1 MILNLSKFSVKRPVT
16 ITMFVLIV
24 IILGSISLTE
34 LPIDLFPE
42 IEVPV
47 AVVATNYS
55 GTGPQEMENLVT
67 KPLEGAIATVGNIE
81 NISSISSEGSSIV
94 IAQFAFGIDMDLA
107 TLEMREKVDL
117 VKGFLPDQS
126 GEPLVI
132 KIDPNALPVYQL
144 ALSTKGDLAG
154 LQTLTEDT
162 ISQRFERLDGVAS
175 VDILGGFAREIE
187 IAVNPNELAN
197 LGLNINGLSQI
208 ISSSNL
214 NLPGGSVKNGEQ
226 EYSVRISG
234 EFSDVEE
241 IRDMAIPLNSGE
253 VLKLSDIAKVNLVRK
268 ELSSISRTNGEDSI
282 NLSMQKQSGKNTVQV
297 SNLINKE
304 VEKLIKDYPDLEI
317 DIVLDSADFI
327 TKSINTVVK
336 NTLFGS
342 LFAVL
347 ILYIFLKNIRTTLI
361 IGVSIPISL
370 ISSFILLYFNG
381 ITLNILT
388 LGGLALAVGMLVD
401 SAIVVLENIFRFN
414 SEGYSREDAAIQ
426 GASEVGMAITAS
438 TLTTVAVFIPIV
450 FVKGVV
456 GTIFKDFAIT
466 VTLSLLASL
475 VVSLTLIPM
484 LASKIM
490 KVDPRELNLKGR
502 KLSKVYIFFDNIYIK
517 LEGFYKKVL
526 IKSLA
531 KRRRTMILAVSIFLI
546 SILSL
551 VTVGVEFLP
560 ATDEGNLIINVS
572 VPPTTG
578 IEKTDK
584 AVMNVETL
592 LVGIDE
598 VETISTNI
606 NGSNM
611 MMMGRPAGNGGTISV
626 VLAPLSE
633 RNRKTSEIAEEVRT
647 LVKDIPGVEI
657 SVTQPSNTAAIGSL
671 NPISIAIKGAE
682 LSVLEDISEDIKEI
696 LESVEGTREVS
707 SSLSDSVPEI
717 EVRVKKD
724 IAASYGLTPA
734 VVANN
739 VRNSGAGS
747 TVTRL
752 KTGGDEIDI
761 VIRDSSDITESLNN
775 FRYMDISTPMG
786 TNVPLSQ
793 LADIELVT
801 GPRAINRDNQ
811 ERQVTVTSDIIDRD
825 LNEILV
831 DVRAK
836 LADYEIPGG
845 YTYNLGGENEE
856 IVDAFQELGKALVL
870 AIILIYMVMAAQFES
885 LLYPFIIMFTI
896 PLAFGGGALGLF
908 LTRRALGVTSL
919 IGVIILSGIVVNN
932 GIVLIDYINTLRKSG
947 KDRYEAIV
955 TAGPVRLRPILMT
968 TLTTIL
974 GLIPLTLGIG
984 EGAELIAP
992 IGSVVIGGLT
1002 LATIL
1007 TLVVVPVM
1015 YTLLD
1020 DLSIKIKKKFTKK
1033 DRQASEVE

>member
-1 MILNLSKFSVKRPVT
+1 MFIL
-16 ITMFVLIV
+16 II

-154 LQTLTEDT
+154 LQSLTEDT
-162 ISQRFERLDGVAS
+162 ISQRFERIDGVAS

-197 LGLNINGLSQI
+197 LDLNINQLSQI

-226 EYSVRISG
+226 EYSVRITG
-234 EFSDVEE
+234 EFNDVEE

-268 ELSSISRTNGEDSI
+268 EISSISRTNGENSI

-304 VEKLIKDYPDLEI
+304 VEKLIKDYPDIEV
-317 DIVLDSADFI
+317 DIVQDSADFI

-342 LFAVL
+342 IFAVL

-414 SEGYSREDAAIQ
+414 SEGYSRKDAAVE

-450 FVKGVV
+450 FVEGVV

-490 KVDPRELNLKGR
+490 RVDAREENTGSR
-502 KLSKVYIFFDNIYIK
+502 KLSKVYIFFDNAYLK
-517 LEGFYKKVL
+517 VEAYYKKFLV
-526 IKSLA
+526 KSLA
-531 KRRRTMILAVSIFLI
+531 KRRKTVLVALAIFII

-551 VTVGVEFLP
+551 TNVGVEFLP
-560 ATDEGNLIINVS
+560 ATDEGNIIVNVG
-572 VPPTTG
+572 VPPTTA

-584 AVMNVETL
+584 AVMDIETL
-592 LVGIDE
+592 LAGIDE

-606 NGSNM
+606 NGGNM

-626 VLAPLSE
+626 VLAPLSK
-633 RNRKTSEIAEEVRT
+633 RDRKTSEIAEEVRT
-647 LVKDIPGVEI
+647 LVKDIPGVDI
-657 SVTQPSNTAAIGSL
+657 SVTQPSNTAAIGSA
-671 NPISIAIKGAE
+671 NPISISIKGSE
-682 LSVLEDISEDIKEI
+682 IPILEEISEEIKDI
-696 LESVEGTREVS
+696 LESVEGTREVTT
-707 SSLSDSVPEI
+707 SLSDSVPEI
-717 EVRVKKD
+717 VVKVKKD
-724 IAASYGLTPA
+724 MAASYGLTPA

-739 VRNSGAGS
+739 VRNSGAGT

-752 KTGGDEIDI
+752 KTGGDEIDV

-786 TNVPLSQ
+786 TNIPLSQ
-793 LADIELVT
+793 LADIELIT

-811 ERQVTVTSDIIDRD
+811 ERQVTVTSDIMDRD

-831 DVRAK
+831 DVRAG
-836 LADYEIPGG
+836 LADYEIPSG
-845 YTYNLGGENEE
+845 YSYNLGGESEE
-856 IVDAFQELGKALVL
+856 IVDAFQQLGKALLL

-955 TAGPVRLRPILMT
+955 IAGPVRLRPILMT

-992 IGSVVIGGLT
+992 IGSVVIGGLS

-1020 DLSIKIKKKFTKK
+1020 DLSIKMKKKFLKR

>member
-1 MILNLSKFSVKRPVT
+1 MNLSKFSVKRPVT

-24 IILGSISLTE
+24 VLIGIISLTE

-55 GTGPQEMENLVT
+55 GTGPQEMENLIT

-94 IAQFAFGIDMDLA
+94 IAQFGFGVDMDLA

-144 ALSTKGDLAG
+144 SLSTKGDLAG

-175 VDILGGFAREIE
+175 VDILGGFGREIE

-214 NLPGGSVKNGEQ
+214 NLPGGSVKNGQQ
-226 EYSVRISG
+226 EYSVRITG
-234 EFSDVEE
+234 EFSDLEE

-268 ELSSISRTNGEDSI
+268 DLSAISRTNGKDSI
-282 NLSMQKQSGKNTVQV
+282 NLSMQKQSGRNTVQV

-304 VEKLIKDYPDLEI
+304 VKKLIKDYPDIEF
-317 DIVLDSADFI
+317 DIVLDSAEFI

-342 LFAVL
+342 LLAIL

-361 IGVSIPISL
+361 IGISIPISL
-370 ISSFILLYFNG
+370 IASFILLYFNG
-381 ITLNILT
+381 ITLNILA
-388 LGGLALAVGMLVD
+388 LGGLALAVGLLVD

-414 SEGYSREDAAIQ
+414 AEGYSRSDAAIL

-450 FVKGVV
+450 FVEGVV
-456 GTIFKDFAIT
+456 GTIFRDFAIT
-466 VTLSLLASL
+466 VTLSLAASL
-475 VVSLTLIPM
+475 VISLTLIPM

-490 KVDPRELNLKGR
+490 RVDSKEEKLEDR
-502 KLSKVYIFFDNIYIK
+502 KLSKVYIFFDNAYLK
-517 LEGFYKKVL
+517 LEGWYKKVL
-526 IKSLA
+526 IASLA
-531 KRRRTMILAVSIFLI
+531 KRRRTMITAIAIFLI
-546 SILSL
+546 SIVSL
-551 VTVGVEFLP
+551 ATVGVEFLP
-560 ATDEGNLIINVS
+560 ATDEGNLIIDVG
-572 VPPTTG
+572 VPPTTS

-592 LVGIDE
+592 LAGIDE

-606 NGSNM
+606 NGGNM
-611 MMMGRPAGNGGTISV
+611 MMSGRPVGNGGSISV
-626 VLAPLSE
+626 VLSPLSE
-633 RNRKTSEIAEEVRT
+633 RKRSTSQIAEEVRGM
-647 LVKDIPGVEI
+647 LKDIPGVDI
-657 SVTQPSNTAAIGSL
+657 SVSQPSNTAAIGSA
-671 NPISIAIKGAE
+671 NPISISIKGSE
-682 LSVLEDISEDIKEI
+682 LSVLEEISDDIKEI
-696 LESVEGTREVS
+696 LESVEGTREVTT
-707 SSLSDSVPEI
+707 SLSDSVPEI
-717 EVRVKKD
+717 EVKVKKD

-739 VRNSGAGS
+739 VRNSGAGT

-752 KTGGDEIDI
+752 KTGGDEIDV

-786 TNVPLSQ
+786 TNIPLSQ
-793 LADIELVT
+793 LADINLVT

-811 ERQVTVTSDIIDRD
+811 ERQVTVTSAIMDRE
-825 LNEILV
+825 LNEILK

-836 LADYEIPGG
+836 LANYEVPGG
-845 YTYNLGGENEE
+845 YTYTLGGENEE
-856 IVDAFQELGKALVL
+856 IVDAFKQLALALVL

-908 LTRRALGVTSL
+908 LSRRPLGVTGL

-932 GIVLIDYINTLRKSG
+932 GIVLIDYINTLRKQG
-947 KDRYEAIV
+947 KDRYDAIV
-955 TAGPVRLRPILMT
+955 AAGPVRLRPILMT

-974 GLIPLTLGIG
+974 GLIPLSLGIG

-992 IGSVVIGGLT
+992 IGSVVIGGLS

-1020 DLSIKIKKKFTKK
+1020 DLSIKTKK
-1033 DRQASEVE
+1033 RFLKKDTKASEVE

>member
-1 MILNLSKFSVKRPVT
+1 
-16 ITMFVLIV
+16 MFVLIV
-24 IILGSISLTE
+24 VLIGIISLTE

-55 GTGPQEMENLVT
+55 GTGPQEMENLIT

-94 IAQFAFGIDMDLA
+94 IAQFGFGVDMDLA

-144 ALSTKGDLAG
+144 SLSTKGDLAG

-175 VDILGGFAREIE
+175 VDILGGFGREIE

-214 NLPGGSVKNGEQ
+214 NLPGGSVKNGQQ
-226 EYSVRISG
+226 EYSVRITG
-234 EFSDVEE
+234 EFSDLEE

-268 ELSSISRTNGEDSI
+268 DLSAISRTNGKDSI
-282 NLSMQKQSGKNTVQV
+282 NLSMQKQSGRNTVQV

-304 VEKLIKDYPDLEI
+304 VKKLIKDYPDIEF
-317 DIVLDSADFI
+317 DIVLDSAEFI

-342 LFAVL
+342 LLAIL

-361 IGVSIPISL
+361 IGISIPISL
-370 ISSFILLYFNG
+370 IASFILLYFNG
-381 ITLNILT
+381 ITLNILA
-388 LGGLALAVGMLVD
+388 LGGLALAVGLLVD

-414 SEGYSREDAAIQ
+414 AEGYSRSDAAIL

-450 FVKGVV
+450 FVEGVV
-456 GTIFKDFAIT
+456 GTIFRDFAIT
-466 VTLSLLASL
+466 VTLSLAASL
-475 VVSLTLIPM
+475 VISLTLIPM

-490 KVDPRELNLKGR
+490 RVDSKEEKLEDR
-502 KLSKVYIFFDNIYIK
+502 KLSKVYIFFDNAYLK
-517 LEGFYKKVL
+517 LEGWYKKVL
-526 IKSLA
+526 IASLA
-531 KRRRTMILAVSIFLI
+531 KRRRTMITAIAIFLI
-546 SILSL
+546 SIVSL
-551 VTVGVEFLP
+551 ATVGVEFLP
-560 ATDEGNLIINVS
+560 ATDEGNLIIDVG
-572 VPPTTG
+572 VPPTTS

-592 LVGIDE
+592 LAGIDE

-606 NGSNM
+606 NGGNM
-611 MMMGRPAGNGGTISV
+611 MMSGRPVGNGGSISV
-626 VLAPLSE
+626 VLSPLSE
-633 RNRKTSEIAEEVRT
+633 RKRSTSQIAEEVRGM
-647 LVKDIPGVEI
+647 LKDIPGVDI
-657 SVTQPSNTAAIGSL
+657 SVSQPSNTAAIGSA
-671 NPISIAIKGAE
+671 NPISISIKGSE
-682 LSVLEDISEDIKEI
+682 LSVLEEISDDIKEI
-696 LESVEGTREVS
+696 LESVEGTREVTT
-707 SSLSDSVPEI
+707 SLSDSVPEI
-717 EVRVKKD
+717 EVKVKKD

-739 VRNSGAGS
+739 VRNSGAGT

-752 KTGGDEIDI
+752 KTGGDEIDV

-786 TNVPLSQ
+786 TNIPLSQ
-793 LADIELVT
+793 LADINLVT

-811 ERQVTVTSDIIDRD
+811 ERQVTVTSAIMDRE
-825 LNEILV
+825 LNEILK

-836 LADYEIPGG
+836 LANYEVPGG
-845 YTYNLGGENEE
+845 YTYTLGGENEE
-856 IVDAFQELGKALVL
+856 IVDAFKQLALALVL

-908 LTRRALGVTSL
+908 LSRRPLGVTGL

-932 GIVLIDYINTLRKSG
+932 GIVLIDYINTLRKQG
-947 KDRYEAIV
+947 KDRYDAIV
-955 TAGPVRLRPILMT
+955 AAGPVRLRPILMT

-974 GLIPLTLGIG
+974 GLIPLSLGIG

-992 IGSVVIGGLT
+992 IGSVVIGGLS

-1020 DLSIKIKKKFTKK
+1020 DLSIKTKK
-1033 DRQASEVE
+1033 RFLKKDTKASEVE

>member
-1 MILNLSKFSVKRPVT
+1 
-16 ITMFVLIV
+16 MFVLIV
-24 IILGSISLTE
+24 VLIGIISLTE

-55 GTGPQEMENLVT
+55 GTGPQEMENLIT

-94 IAQFAFGIDMDLA
+94 IAQFGFGVDMDLA

-144 ALSTKGDLAG
+144 SLSTKGDLAG

-175 VDILGGFAREIE
+175 VDILGGFGREIE

-214 NLPGGSVKNGEQ
+214 NLPGGSVKNGQQ
-226 EYSVRISG
+226 EYSVRITG
-234 EFSDVEE
+234 EFSDLEE

-268 ELSSISRTNGEDSI
+268 DLSAISRTNGKDSI
-282 NLSMQKQSGKNTVQV
+282 NLSMQKQSGRNTVQV
-297 SNLINKE
+297 SNLINRE
-304 VEKLIKDYPDLEI
+304 VKKLIKDYPDIEF
-317 DIVLDSADFI
+317 DIVLDSAEFI

-342 LFAVL
+342 LLAIL

-361 IGVSIPISL
+361 IGISIPISL
-370 ISSFILLYFNG
+370 IASFILLYFNG

-388 LGGLALAVGMLVD
+388 LGGLALAVGLLVD

-414 SEGYSREDAAIQ
+414 AEGYSRSDAAIL

-450 FVKGVV
+450 FVEGVV
-456 GTIFKDFAIT
+456 GTIFRDFAIT
-466 VTLSLLASL
+466 VTLSLAASL
-475 VVSLTLIPM
+475 VISLTLIPM

-490 KVDPRELNLKGR
+490 RVDSKEEKLEDR
-502 KLSKVYIFFDNIYIK
+502 KLSKVYIFFDNAYLK
-517 LEGFYKKVL
+517 LEGWYKKVL
-526 IKSLA
+526 IASLA
-531 KRRRTMILAVSIFLI
+531 KRRRTMITAIAIFLI
-546 SILSL
+546 SIVSL
-551 VTVGVEFLP
+551 ATVGVEFLP
-560 ATDEGNLIINVS
+560 ATDEGNLIIDVG
-572 VPPTTG
+572 VPPTTS

-592 LVGIDE
+592 LAGIDE

-606 NGSNM
+606 NGGNM
-611 MMMGRPAGNGGTISV
+611 MMSGRPVGNGGSISV
-626 VLAPLSE
+626 VLSPLSE
-633 RNRKTSEIAEEVRT
+633 RKRSTSQIAEEVRGM
-647 LVKDIPGVEI
+647 LKDIPGVDI
-657 SVTQPSNTAAIGSL
+657 SVSQPSNTAAIGSA
-671 NPISIAIKGAE
+671 NPISISIKGSE
-682 LSVLEDISEDIKEI
+682 LSVLEEISDDIKEI
-696 LESVEGTREVS
+696 LESVEGTREVTT
-707 SSLSDSVPEI
+707 SLSDSVPEI
-717 EVRVKKD
+717 EVKVKKD

-734 VVANN
+734 VIANN
-739 VRNSGAGS
+739 VRNSGAGT

-752 KTGGDEIDI
+752 KTGGDEIDV

-786 TNVPLSQ
+786 TNIPLSQ
-793 LADIELVT
+793 LADINLVT

-811 ERQVTVTSDIIDRD
+811 ERQVTVTSAIMDRE
-825 LNEILV
+825 LNEILK

-836 LADYEIPGG
+836 LANYEVPGG
-845 YTYNLGGENEE
+845 YTYTLGGENEE
-856 IVDAFQELGKALVL
+856 IVDAFKQLALALVL

-908 LTRRALGVTSL
+908 LSRRPLGVTGL

-932 GIVLIDYINTLRKSG
+932 GIVLIDYINTLRKQG
-947 KDRYEAIV
+947 KDRYDAIV
-955 TAGPVRLRPILMT
+955 AAGPVRLRPILMT

-974 GLIPLTLGIG
+974 GLIPLSLGIG

-992 IGSVVIGGLT
+992 IGSVVIGGLS

-1020 DLSIKIKKKFTKK
+1020 DLSIKTKK
-1033 DRQASEVE
+1033 RFLKKDTKASEVE

>member
-1 MILNLSKFSVKRPVT
+1 
-16 ITMFVLIV
+16 MFVLIV
-24 IILGSISLTE
+24 VLIGIISLTE

-55 GTGPQEMENLVT
+55 GTGPQEMENLIT

-94 IAQFAFGIDMDLA
+94 IAQFGFGVDMDLA

-144 ALSTKGDLAG
+144 SLSTKGDLAG

-175 VDILGGFAREIE
+175 VDILGGFGREIE

-214 NLPGGSVKNGEQ
+214 NLPGGSVKNGQQ
-226 EYSVRISG
+226 EYSVRITG
-234 EFSDVEE
+234 EFSDLEE

-268 ELSSISRTNGEDSI
+268 DLSAISRTNGKDSI
-282 NLSMQKQSGKNTVQV
+282 NLSMQKQSGRNTVQV
-297 SNLINKE
+297 SNLINRE
-304 VEKLIKDYPDLEI
+304 VKKLIKDYPDIEF
-317 DIVLDSADFI
+317 DIVLDSAEFI

-342 LFAVL
+342 LLAIL

-361 IGVSIPISL
+361 IGISIPISL
-370 ISSFILLYFNG
+370 IASFILLYFNG

-388 LGGLALAVGMLVD
+388 LGGLALAVGLLVD

-414 SEGYSREDAAIQ
+414 AEGYSRSDAAIL

-450 FVKGVV
+450 FVEGVV
-456 GTIFKDFAIT
+456 GTIFRDFAIT
-466 VTLSLLASL
+466 VTLSLAASL
-475 VVSLTLIPM
+475 VISLTLIPM

-490 KVDPRELNLKGR
+490 RVDSKEEKLEDR
-502 KLSKVYIFFDNIYIK
+502 KLSKVYIFFDNAYLK
-517 LEGFYKKVL
+517 LEGWYKKVL
-526 IKSLA
+526 IASLA
-531 KRRRTMILAVSIFLI
+531 KRRRTMITAIAIFLI
-546 SILSL
+546 SIVSL
-551 VTVGVEFLP
+551 ATVGVEFLP
-560 ATDEGNLIINVS
+560 ATDEGNLIIDVG
-572 VPPTTG
+572 VPPTTS

-592 LVGIDE
+592 LAGIDE

-606 NGSNM
+606 NGGNM
-611 MMMGRPAGNGGTISV
+611 MMSGRPVGNGGSISV
-626 VLAPLSE
+626 VLSPLSE
-633 RNRKTSEIAEEVRT
+633 RKRSTSQIAEEVRVM
-647 LVKDIPGVEI
+647 LKDIPGVDI
-657 SVTQPSNTAAIGSL
+657 SVSQPSNTAAIGSA
-671 NPISIAIKGAE
+671 NPISISIKGSE
-682 LSVLEDISEDIKEI
+682 LSVLEEISDDIKEI
-696 LESVEGTREVS
+696 LESVEGTREVTT
-707 SSLSDSVPEI
+707 SLSDSVPEI
-717 EVRVKKD
+717 EVKVKKD

-739 VRNSGAGS
+739 VRNSGAGT

-752 KTGGDEIDI
+752 KTGGDEIDV

-786 TNVPLSQ
+786 TNIPLSQ
-793 LADIELVT
+793 LADINLVT

-811 ERQVTVTSDIIDRD
+811 ERQVTVTSAIMDRE
-825 LNEILV
+825 LNEILK

-836 LADYEIPGG
+836 LANYEVPGG
-845 YTYNLGGENEE
+845 YTYTLGGENEE
-856 IVDAFQELGKALVL
+856 IVDAFKQLALALVL

-908 LTRRALGVTSL
+908 LSRRPLGVTGL

-932 GIVLIDYINTLRKSG
+932 GIVLIDYINTLRKQG
-947 KDRYEAIV
+947 KDRYDAIV
-955 TAGPVRLRPILMT
+955 AAGPVRLRPILMT

-974 GLIPLTLGIG
+974 GLIPLSLGIG

-992 IGSVVIGGLT
+992 IGSVVIGGLS

-1020 DLSIKIKKKFTKK
+1020 DLSIKTKK
-1033 DRQASEVE
+1033 RFLKKDTKASEVE

>member
-1 MILNLSKFSVKRPVT
+1 
-16 ITMFVLIV
+16 MFVLIV
-24 IILGSISLTE
+24 VLIGIISLTE

-55 GTGPQEMENLVT
+55 GTGPQEMENLIT

-94 IAQFAFGIDMDLA
+94 IAQFGFGVDMDLA

-144 ALSTKGDLAG
+144 SLSTKGDLAG

-175 VDILGGFAREIE
+175 VDILGGFGREIE

-214 NLPGGSVKNGEQ
+214 NLPGGSVKNGQQ
-226 EYSVRISG
+226 EYSVRITG
-234 EFSDVEE
+234 EFSDLEE

-268 ELSSISRTNGEDSI
+268 DLSAISRTNGKDSI
-282 NLSMQKQSGKNTVQV
+282 NLSMQKQSGRNTVQV

-304 VEKLIKDYPDLEI
+304 VKKLIKDYPDIEF
-317 DIVLDSADFI
+317 DIVLDSAEFI

-342 LFAVL
+342 LLAIL

-361 IGVSIPISL
+361 IGISIPISL
-370 ISSFILLYFNG
+370 IASFILLYFNG

-388 LGGLALAVGMLVD
+388 LGGLALAVGLLVD

-414 SEGYSREDAAIQ
+414 AEGYSRSDAAIL

-450 FVKGVV
+450 FVEGVV
-456 GTIFKDFAIT
+456 GTIFRDFAIT
-466 VTLSLLASL
+466 VTLSLAASL
-475 VVSLTLIPM
+475 VISLTLIPM

-490 KVDPRELNLKGR
+490 RVDSKEEKLEDR
-502 KLSKVYIFFDNIYIK
+502 KLSKVYIFFDNAYLK
-517 LEGFYKKVL
+517 LEGWYKKVL
-526 IKSLA
+526 IASLA
-531 KRRRTMILAVSIFLI
+531 KRRRTMITAIAIFLI
-546 SILSL
+546 SIVSL
-551 VTVGVEFLP
+551 ATVGVEFLP
-560 ATDEGNLIINVS
+560 ATDEGNLIIDVG
-572 VPPTTG
+572 VPPTTS

-592 LVGIDE
+592 LAGIDE

-606 NGSNM
+606 NGGNM
-611 MMMGRPAGNGGTISV
+611 MMSGRPVGNGGSISV
-626 VLAPLSE
+626 VLSPLSE
-633 RNRKTSEIAEEVRT
+633 RKRSTSQIAEEVRVM
-647 LVKDIPGVEI
+647 LKDIPGVDI
-657 SVTQPSNTAAIGSL
+657 SVSQPSNTAAIGSA
-671 NPISIAIKGAE
+671 NPISISIKGSE
-682 LSVLEDISEDIKEI
+682 LSVLEEISDDIKEI
-696 LESVEGTREVS
+696 LESVEGTREVTT
-707 SSLSDSVPEI
+707 SLSDSVPEI
-717 EVRVKKD
+717 EVKVKKD

-739 VRNSGAGS
+739 VRNSGAGT

-752 KTGGDEIDI
+752 KTGGDEIDV

-786 TNVPLSQ
+786 TNIPLSQ
-793 LADIELVT
+793 LADINLVT

-811 ERQVTVTSDIIDRD
+811 ERQVTVTSAIMDRE
-825 LNEILV
+825 LNEILK

-836 LADYEIPGG
+836 LANYEVPGG
-845 YTYNLGGENEE
+845 YTYTLGGENEE
-856 IVDAFQELGKALVL
+856 IVDAFKQLALALVL

-908 LTRRALGVTSL
+908 LSRRPLGVTGL

-932 GIVLIDYINTLRKSG
+932 GIVLIDYINTLRKQG
-947 KDRYEAIV
+947 KDRYDAIV
-955 TAGPVRLRPILMT
+955 AAGPVRLRPILMT

-974 GLIPLTLGIG
+974 GLIPLSLGIG

-992 IGSVVIGGLT
+992 IGSVVIGGLS

-1020 DLSIKIKKKFTKK
+1020 DLSIKTKK
-1033 DRQASEVE
+1033 RFLKKDTKASEVE

>member
-1 MILNLSKFSVKRPVT
+1 
-16 ITMFVLIV
+16 MFILIV
-24 IILGSISLTE
+24 ILIGVISLTE

-81 NISSISSEGSSIV
+81 NISSVSSEGSSIV
-94 IAQFAFGIDMDLA
+94 IAQFGFGVDMDLA

-117 VKGFLPDQS
+117 IKGFLPEQS
-126 GEPLVI
+126 AEPLVI

-144 ALSTKGDLAG
+144 SLSTKGDLAG

-175 VDILGGFAREIE
+175 VDILGGFAKEIE

-197 LGLNINGLSQI
+197 LGLNINQLSQI

-214 NLPGGSVKNGEQ
+214 NLPGGSVKNGQQ
-226 EYSVRISG
+226 EYSVRITG
-234 EFSDVEE
+234 EFKDVEE
-241 IRDMAIPLNSGE
+241 IRDLAIPLSSGD

-268 ELSSISRTNGEDSI
+268 ELSSISRTNGKDSI
-282 NLSMQKQSGKNTVQV
+282 NLSMQKQSGRNTVQV

-304 VEKLIKDYPDLEI
+304 VKKLIKDYPDIEL

-342 LFAVL
+342 LLAIL

-361 IGVSIPISL
+361 IGLSIPISL
-370 ISSFILLYFNG
+370 IASFILLYFNG

-401 SAIVVLENIFRFN
+401 SAIVVLENIFRLN
-414 SEGYSREDAAIQ
+414 SEGYSKEDAAIL

-450 FVKGVV
+450 FVEGVV

-475 VVSLTLIPM
+475 LVSLTLIPM
-484 LASKIM
+484 LSSKIM
-490 KVDPRELNLKGR
+490 RVDERDNDER
-502 KLSKVYIFFDNIYIK
+502 KLHKVYNFFDNAYKK
-517 LEGFYKKVL
+517 LEAYYKKFL

-531 KRRRTMILAVSIFLI
+531 KRRKTMIIAILIFTI

-551 VTVGVEFLP
+551 VSVGVEFLP
-560 ATDEGNLIINVS
+560 ATDEGSLIINVG
-572 VPPTTG
+572 VPPTTS

-584 AVMNVETL
+584 LVMQVETL
-592 LVGIDE
+592 LASIE
-598 VETISTNI
+598 EIETISTNI
-606 NGSNM
+606 NGLNM
-611 MMMGRPAGNGGTISV
+611 MMSGRPAGNGGSISV
-626 VLAPLSE
+626 VLVPLSE
-633 RNRKTSEIAEEVRT
+633 RNRKTSEIAEEIR
-647 LVKDIPGVEI
+647 LMVKDIPGVEI
-657 SVTQPSNTAAIGSL
+657 SVTQPSNTAAIGSA
-671 NPISIAIKGAE
+671 NPISISIKGAE
-682 LSVLEDISEDIKEI
+682 LSVLEEVSEDIKEI

-707 SSLSDSVPEI
+707 TSLSDSVPEI
-717 EVRVKKD
+717 IVRVKKD

-739 VRNSGAGS
+739 VRNSGVGS

-752 KTGGDEIDI
+752 KTGGNEIDV

-786 TNVPLSQ
+786 TNIPLSQ

-811 ERQVTVTSDIIDRD
+811 ERQVTVTSDIMDRD
-825 LNEILV
+825 LNEVLN
-831 DVRAK
+831 DVRTE
-836 LADYEIPGG
+836 LENYEIPGG

-856 IVDAFQELGKALVL
+856 IVDAFQQLGLALIL
-870 AIILIYMVMAAQFES
+870 AIVLIYMVMAAQFES

-908 LTRRALGVTSL
+908 LSRRALGVTSL

-947 KDRYEAIV
+947 MERYDAIV

-974 GLIPLTLGIG
+974 GLIPLSLGIG

-992 IGSVVIGGLT
+992 IGSVVIGGLS
-1002 LATIL
+1002 LATVL

-1020 DLSIKIKKKFTKK
+1020 DLSIKMKRKFFKRDK
-1033 DRQASEVE
+1033 QASEVE

>member
-1 MILNLSKFSVKRPVT
+1 MNLSKFSVKRPVT

-24 IILGSISLTE
+24 VLIGIISLTE

-55 GTGPQEMENLVT
+55 GTGPQEMENLIT

-94 IAQFAFGIDMDLA
+94 IAQFGFGVDMDLA

-144 ALSTKGDLAG
+144 SLSTKGDLAG

-175 VDILGGFAREIE
+175 VDILGGFGREIE

-214 NLPGGSVKNGEQ
+214 NLPGGSVKNGQQ
-226 EYSVRISG
+226 EYSVRITG
-234 EFSDVEE
+234 EFSDLEE

-268 ELSSISRTNGEDSI
+268 DLSAISRTNGKDSI
-282 NLSMQKQSGKNTVQV
+282 NLSMQKQSGRNTVQV

-304 VEKLIKDYPDLEI
+304 VKKLIKDYPDIEF
-317 DIVLDSADFI
+317 DIVLDSAEFI

-342 LFAVL
+342 LLAIL

-361 IGVSIPISL
+361 IGISIPISL
-370 ISSFILLYFNG
+370 IASFILLYFNG

-388 LGGLALAVGMLVD
+388 LGGLALAVGLLVD

-414 SEGYSREDAAIQ
+414 AEGYSRSDAAIL

-450 FVKGVV
+450 FVEGVV
-456 GTIFKDFAIT
+456 GTIFRDFAIT
-466 VTLSLLASL
+466 VTLSLAASL
-475 VVSLTLIPM
+475 VISLTLIPM

-490 KVDPRELNLKGR
+490 RVDSKEEKLEDR
-502 KLSKVYIFFDNIYIK
+502 KLSKVYIFFDNAYLK
-517 LEGFYKKVL
+517 LEGWYKKVL
-526 IKSLA
+526 IASLA
-531 KRRRTMILAVSIFLI
+531 KRRRTMITAIAIFLI
-546 SILSL
+546 SIVSL
-551 VTVGVEFLP
+551 ATVGVEFLP
-560 ATDEGNLIINVS
+560 ATDEGNLIIDVG
-572 VPPTTG
+572 VPPTTS

-592 LVGIDE
+592 LAGIDE

-606 NGSNM
+606 NGGNM
-611 MMMGRPAGNGGTISV
+611 MMSGRPVGNGGSISV
-626 VLAPLSE
+626 VLSPLSE
-633 RNRKTSEIAEEVRT
+633 RKRSTSQIAEEVRVM
-647 LVKDIPGVEI
+647 LKDIPGVDI
-657 SVTQPSNTAAIGSL
+657 SVSQPSNTAAIGSA
-671 NPISIAIKGAE
+671 NPISISIKGSE
-682 LSVLEDISEDIKEI
+682 LSVLEEISDDIKEI
-696 LESVEGTREVS
+696 LESVEGTREVTT
-707 SSLSDSVPEI
+707 SLSDSVPEI
-717 EVRVKKD
+717 EVKVKKD

-739 VRNSGAGS
+739 VRNSGAGT

-752 KTGGDEIDI
+752 KTGGDEIDV

-786 TNVPLSQ
+786 TNIPLSQ
-793 LADIELVT
+793 LADINLVT

-811 ERQVTVTSDIIDRD
+811 ERQVTVTSAIMDRE
-825 LNEILV
+825 LNEILK

-836 LADYEIPGG
+836 LANYEVPGG
-845 YTYNLGGENEE
+845 YTYTLGGENEE
-856 IVDAFQELGKALVL
+856 IVDAFKQLALALVL

-908 LTRRALGVTSL
+908 LSRRPLGVTGL

-932 GIVLIDYINTLRKSG
+932 GIVLIDYINTLRKQG
-947 KDRYEAIV
+947 KDRYDAIV
-955 TAGPVRLRPILMT
+955 AAGPVRLRPILMT

-974 GLIPLTLGIG
+974 GLIPLSLGIG

-992 IGSVVIGGLT
+992 IGSVVIGGLS

-1020 DLSIKIKKKFTKK
+1020 DLSIKTKK
-1033 DRQASEVE
+1033 RFLKKDTKASEVE